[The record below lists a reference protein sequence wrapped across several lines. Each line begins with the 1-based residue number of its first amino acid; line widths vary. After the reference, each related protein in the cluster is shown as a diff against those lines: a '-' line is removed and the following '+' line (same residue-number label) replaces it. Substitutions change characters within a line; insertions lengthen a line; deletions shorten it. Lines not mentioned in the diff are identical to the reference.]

1 MQIGNSMPNLILL
14 LISSE
19 ISRHG
24 DNLGMGN
31 VIFLLQFN
39 DSALSFR
46 WLNTSLHF
54 ARLCC
59 VCLIIYLLIC

>member
-1 MQIGNSMPNLILL
+1 MQIGNSIPNLILL

-24 DNLGMGN
+24 DNWGMGN
-31 VIFLLQFN
+31 VIFLLLFN
-39 DSALSFR
+39 DSALSFC